1 MFAKC
6 FGESSSSGRE
16 YPTVIEELCRHFSL
30 ADIRKSTN
38 NFDDNR
44 VIGHGTCCK
53 VFKGCLRHN
62 DGSYYPVAVKR
73 FHWEYSEGFKREVE
87 LLCQLHHPNCVSIVG
102 FCKHKTESIVVYEYM
117 SNGSLEQ
124 HLGSEV
130 REALPWKKR
139 LEICVGAARGLH
151 YLHSGLKRTI
161 IHHDIR
167 PSKIL
172 LDDNMHPK
180 LSGFSLSLLGAH
192 FKEKPKPIKTDF
204 AGTYGYVPME
214 YLRDGTVTDKCDVYA
229 FGVVLLEVV
238 IGSLFFLIQTE
249 LLGKCVEENIDPKIK
264 GEIAAE
270 CWQVFIDI
278 ALRCI
283 KNEADERPAM
293 GEVEVELEQLLGKCV
308 EENIDPKIKGEIAA
322 ECWQVFIDIALRCIK
337 NEADERPAMG
347 EVEVELEQLLGKCV
361 EENIDPKIKG
371 EIAAE
376 CWQVFIDIALRCI
389 KNEADERPAMGEV
402 EVELE
407 RALLLQ
413 QQADLTNI
421 DMNYTLLSKT
431 IIIPKS
437 EGQINYFIGQ
447 KQEQES
453 NTVT

>member
-1 MFAKC
+1 
-6 FGESSSSGRE
+6 
-16 YPTVIEELCRHFSL
+16 
-30 ADIRKSTN
+30 
-38 NFDDNR
+38 
-44 VIGHGTCCK
+44 
-53 VFKGCLRHN
+53 
-62 DGSYYPVAVKR
+62 
-73 FHWEYSEGFKREVE
+73 
-87 LLCQLHHPNCVSIVG
+87 
-102 FCKHKTESIVVYEYM
+102 
-117 SNGSLEQ
+117 
-124 HLGSEV
+124 
-130 REALPWKKR
+130 
-139 LEICVGAARGLH
+139 
-151 YLHSGLKRTI
+151 
-161 IHHDIR
+161 
-167 PSKIL
+167 
-172 LDDNMHPK
+172 
-180 LSGFSLSLLGAH
+180 
-192 FKEKPKPIKTDF
+192 
-204 AGTYGYVPME
+204 ME

-249 LLGKCVEENIDPKIK
+249 
-264 GEIAAE
+264 
-270 CWQVFIDI
+270 
-278 ALRCI
+278 
-283 KNEADERPAM
+283 
-293 GEVEVELEQLLGKCV
+293 
-308 EENIDPKIKGEIAA
+308 
-322 ECWQVFIDIALRCIK
+322 
-337 NEADERPAMG
+337 
-347 EVEVELEQLLGKCV
+347 LLGKCV